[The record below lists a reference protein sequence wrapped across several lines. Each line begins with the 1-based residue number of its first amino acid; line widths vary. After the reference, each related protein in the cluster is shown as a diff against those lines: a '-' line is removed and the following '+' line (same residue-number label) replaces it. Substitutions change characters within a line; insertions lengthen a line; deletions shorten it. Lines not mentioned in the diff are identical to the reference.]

1 MRAPQPPQ
9 QLRAKQTRRQL
20 MTAAGQVFAERG
32 YLGASIDDVAE
43 AADCSKGAYYFH
55 FATKEDILLMLIDEW
70 TKSRR
75 EQLIE
80 AINRPQPATVTLGCL
95 LEALF
100 IHDAAHA
107 RLILEFWA
115 QAERNPQVRRRLA
128 RAEQASRGFLIDAL
142 RRVED
147 AGALA
152 PGRTPEGSADAALA
166 LQRGFIA
173 QTALGRNGGPS
184 ARTRAEAATSFF
196 VNEWQLQA
204 TA

>member
-20 MTAAGQVFAERG
+20 MTAARQVFAERG

-43 AADCSKGAYYFH
+43 AASCSKGAYYFH
-55 FATKEDILLMLIDEW
+55 FATKEDVLLTIIDEW

-75 EQLIE
+75 ERLIE
-80 AINRPQPATVTLGCL
+80 AINAPQTATVTLGCL

-100 IHDAAHA
+100 LHDAGNA

-115 QAERNPQVRRRLA
+115 QAERNPRVRRRLA
-128 RAEQASRGFLIDAL
+128 RAEETSRGFLIDAL
-142 RRVED
+142 RRVQD

-152 PGRTPEGSADAALA
+152 SGRTPEGSADAALA

-173 QTALGRNGGPS
+173 QTALGRNGAPS
-184 ARTRAEAATSFF
+184 ARTRADAATSFF
-196 VNEWQLQA
+196 VYDWQLQA

>member
-9 QLRAKQTRRQL
+9 QLRAKQMRRQL
-20 MTAAGQVFAERG
+20 MTAARQVFAERG

-43 AADCSKGAYYFH
+43 AAACSKGAYYFH
-55 FATKEDILLMLIDEW
+55 FATKEDVLLTIIDEW
-70 TKSRR
+70 TQSRR
-75 EQLIE
+75 EWLIE
-80 AINRPQPATVTLGCL
+80 AINAPQTATVTLGCL

-100 IHDAAHA
+100 LHDAGHA

-115 QAERNPQVRRRLA
+115 QAERNPRVRRRLA
-128 RAEQASRGFLIDAL
+128 RAEQTSRGFLLDAL
-142 RRVED
+142 RRVQD

-173 QTALGRNGGPS
+173 QTALGRNGVPS

-196 VNEWQLQA
+196 VTEWQLKA